1 MIRLIA
7 EKGVGVLEQQRE
19 MLSSHLMGDLCLTY
33 YRDPKTDCV
42 GMELAPAARKKDV
55 VEKERCQLEPL
66 VQAKLVGDIY
76 PTGFSQ
82 GRTMRNSE
90 TVDQMRYVG
99 QREEDGVIITELRN
113 GRGVRYIHRVSRRLR
128 IPRRG

>member
-66 VQAKLVGDIY
+66 VQAKLVL
-76 PTGFSQ
+76 S
-82 GRTMRNSE
+82 
-90 TVDQMRYVG
+90 
-99 QREEDGVIITELRN
+99 L
-113 GRGVRYIHRVSRRLR
+113 IH
-128 IPRRG
+128 I